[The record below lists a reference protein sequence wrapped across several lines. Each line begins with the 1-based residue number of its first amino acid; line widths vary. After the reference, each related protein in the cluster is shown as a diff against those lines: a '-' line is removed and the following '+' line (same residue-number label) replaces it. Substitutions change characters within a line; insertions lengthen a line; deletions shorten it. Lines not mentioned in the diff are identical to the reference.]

1 MSSFSEPVSLSRLD
15 ADNALNH
22 DLFWTDPMPCSL
34 ERMLANHNQSMFEYL
49 APTRYTNSPKNLH
62 VHLNCCHN
70 RRNQQRAG
78 GPMQPMP
85 AQQQQPRPSHSDTG
99 YMDRVF

>member
-1 MSSFSEPVSLSRLD
+1 MIADPLCLYRLD

-49 APTRYTNSPKNLH
+49 APTRYNTDSL
-62 VHLNCCHN
+62 
-70 RRNQQRAG
+70 
-78 GPMQPMP
+78 
-85 AQQQQPRPSHSDTG
+85 
-99 YMDRVF
+99 